1 MNFCSIAII
10 ALVSSTSTTGASAF
24 SNRNPDLRSSVFLSK
39 PPVLSSSSSLSMIY
53 PGSMKN
59 GNVVAFTTTIHREE
73 VNLESLS
80 IPQLKQMQHELETIN
95 ERCTEDGTQTNPE
108 CDVELKDER
117 DYAILQIQR
126 VLNERT
132 GENSKLK
139 YVDMDAVRTIVA
151 KPWIYPLQTIRQQI
165 KDMEIL
171 NCECTEDGN
180 QTDPVC
186 DVQLK
191 DERDSAI
198 EALTL
203 YMNSVEDML
212 ATEGVILAK
221 KEERRK
227 QKEQSRS
234 DKICRDAHAEE
245 QAEAAP
251 ALSFDMG
258 EIRDCVDHPGSKSL
272 VEMQAMLAQ
281 LEAVNNACTEEGTQ
295 TNPECDVEVKA
306 ERDDLMESLVS
317 MIRDAKMCMD
327 QIKAFAEQGDKL
339 DEVAV
344 EEVMD
349 AVINTIP
356 NLPNNKSAIKP
367 GSTYEGPTDEYLVQI

>member
-1 MNFCSIAII
+1 MNICNLAII

-24 SNRNPDLRSSVFLSK
+24 SSRNSPAFLSK
-39 PPVLSSSSSLSMIY
+39 PSSSFSSSSLSMIY
-53 PGSMKN
+53 PGSHHS
-59 GNVVAFTTTIHREE
+59 GDIVAFTTTIHREE
-73 VNLESLS
+73 VNLETLS
-80 IPQLKQMQHELETIN
+80 IPQLDQMQHELETIN

-126 VLNERT
+126 ILTERT

-139 YVDMDAVRTIVA
+139 YVDMEMVRAIVD
-151 KPWIYPLQTIRQQI
+151 KPWVYPLQTIRQQI
-165 KDMEIL
+165 EAMEIL

-198 EALTL
+198 ETLTL
-203 YMNSVEDML
+203 YMKSVENML
-212 ATEGVILAK
+212 ETEGIIIAK
-221 KEERRK
+221 KEEKRK
-227 QKEQSRS
+227 RKETSLTPN
-234 DKICRDAHAEE
+234 ICRDAHAEE
-245 QAEAAP
+245 PADAP
-251 ALSFDMG
+251 AARSFDMG

-272 VEMQAMLAQ
+272 VEMQAMQAQ
-281 LEAVNNACTEEGTQ
+281 LEAVHNACTEEGTQ

-306 ERDDLMESLVS
+306 ERDVLMESLVS
-317 MIRDAKMCMD
+317 MIHDAKMCMD
-327 QIKAFAEQGDKL
+327 QIKAFAQQGDKL

-356 NLPNNKSAIKP
+356 NLPSSRNSVRP
-367 GSTYEGPTDEYLVQI
+367 GSSYEGPTDEFLVQI

>member
-1 MNFCSIAII
+1 
-10 ALVSSTSTTGASAF
+10 
-24 SNRNPDLRSSVFLSK
+24 
-39 PPVLSSSSSLSMIY
+39 MIY
-53 PGSMKN
+53 PNSFNN
-59 GNVVAFTTTIHREE
+59 GNIVAFTTTIHREE

-80 IPQLKQMQHELETIN
+80 IGQLKQMQLELETIN

-126 VLNERT
+126 VLSERT
-132 GENSKLK
+132 GKNSKLK
-139 YVDMDAVRTIVA
+139 YVDMEKVRAIVA
-151 KPWIYPLQTIRQQI
+151 KPWVYKLDKIRQQI
-165 KDMEIL
+165 EAMEIL

-198 EALTL
+198 ETLTL
-203 YMNSVEDML
+203 YLKSVENML
-212 ATEGVILAK
+212 ATEGVIIAEKEAK
-221 KEERRK
+221 RNRK
-227 QKEQSRS
+227 KKPTTS
-234 DKICRDAHAEE
+234 KICRDAHVEE
-245 QAEAAP
+245 EVEAAP
-251 ALSFDMG
+251 APSFDMG
-258 EIRDCVDHPGSKSL
+258 EIRDCVAHPGSKSL

-281 LEAVNNACTEEGTQ
+281 LEAVHNACTEEGTQ

-306 ERDDLMESLVS
+306 ERDLLMESLVS
-317 MIRDAKMCMD
+317 MIHDSKMCMD
-327 QIKAFAEQGDKL
+327 QIKAFAKQGDKL

-356 NLPNNKSAIKP
+356 NLPNSKGAVRP
-367 GSTYEGPTDEYLVQI
+367 GSSYEGPTDEYLVQI